1 MRLKDSERR
10 AILQAIRQRDPSARV
25 YLFGSRVDDHKQGG
39 DIDLLVFSDRIDFRD
54 QFGLR
59 RDILDVIGWQKLDLI
74 VERSDRAKR
83 PIARIAEA
91 TGVEL

>member
-10 AILQAIRQRDPSARV
+10 AILKAVRERDASARV
-25 YLFGSRVDDHKQGG
+25 YLFGSRVDDQKQGG
-39 DIDLLVFSDRIDFRD
+39 DIDLLVFSDRIDFR
-54 QFGLR
+54 QQMSLR
-59 RDILDVIGWQKLDLI
+59 REILDMIGWQKLDLI
-74 VERSDRAKR
+74 IERSDSPKR